1 MADAL
6 LEGMFSRFGVPETL
20 HSDQGRNFESRVFS
34 AMWERLG
41 IHKTRTTPQ
50 RPQSDGL
57 VERFHRTM
65 GQQLAILTSQHQRD
79 WDNYLPLVLM
89 ACRTAVQESTSCT
102 PSLLM
107 LGRELRT
114 PAELAFGRPPD
125 APDCSPGPQYAR
137 RLQDRLESAHLFA
150 QEQQQRAG
158 VRQKIN
164 YDVKSNGRHFQ
175 AGELVWVFNPQR
187 KKGRCPKLDS
197 PWVGPCRVLERLGE
211 VVYRLHLP
219 PKGRRVALHR
229 DRLAPYQGGAS
240 PLAQGGPVTPRCR
253 PAASKPTP
261 PATTAGP
268 RSDAFPPAAGDNR
281 PSPVSDTLCPPSPL
295 PLPGAKGPVPF
306 TPESRGGGSRRPRG
320 PPGHLKDFVCYL

>member
-1 MADAL
+1 MSPGCSL
-6 LEGMFSRFGVPETL
+6 
-20 HSDQGRNFESRVFS
+20 
-34 AMWERLG
+34 AMCERLG
-41 IHKTRTTPQ
+41 IHKTRTMPQ
-50 RPQSDGL
+50 RPQGDGL

-79 WDNYLPLVLM
+79 WDNHLPLVLM

-164 YDVKSNGRHFQ
+164 YDIKSKGRHFQ

-229 DRLAPYQGGAS
+229 DRLAPYRGGAA
-240 PLAQGGPVTPRCR
+240 PLAQGGPATPRCR
-253 PAASKPTP
+253 PASSKPTP
-261 PATTAGP
+261 PATLAGP
-268 RSDAFPPAAGDNR
+268 RSVA
-281 PSPVSDTLCPPSPL
+281 
-295 PLPGAKGPVPF
+295 
-306 TPESRGGGSRRPRG
+306 RGHQGT
-320 PPGHLKDFVCYL
+320 